1 MSCAEVMYHPQPY
14 GAPQY
19 LPNPVAAATC
29 PTACYHPAPQ
39 PGQQKKLAVYSKMQ
53 DSLEVTLPSK
63 QEEEEEEEDEDEE
76 EEVWLWVD
84 RCPQSQIDLRIT
96 VREKV
101 ENLVW
106 HRPIIPVFYGS

>member
-1 MSCAEVMYHPQPY
+1 M
-14 GAPQY
+14 
-19 LPNPVAAATC
+19 PVL
-29 PTACYHPAPQ
+29 
-39 PGQQKKLAVYSKMQ
+39 QKVSQRRRRGEKG
-53 DSLEVTLPSK
+53 
-63 QEEEEEEEDEDEE
+63 EEEEEDEDEE